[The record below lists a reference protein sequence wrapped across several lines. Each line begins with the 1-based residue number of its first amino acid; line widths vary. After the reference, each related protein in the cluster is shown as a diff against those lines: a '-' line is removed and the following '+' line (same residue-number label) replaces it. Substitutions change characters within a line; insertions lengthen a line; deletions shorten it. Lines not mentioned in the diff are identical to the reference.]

1 MPKVEFQPKKDW
13 LPIVPRI
20 IFTRCL
26 HIYLYSLK
34 TFYCTAQWDKYAFT
48 DNYFPKLFNYISDL
62 LNFSRGILLNIIYDA
77 DKGYFWLICLE
88 QYPGVQRSVYL
99 SIELDSF

>member
-1 MPKVEFQPKKDW
+1 MYV
-13 LPIVPRI
+13 L
-20 IFTRCL
+20 
-26 HIYLYSLK
+26 
-34 TFYCTAQWDKYAFT
+34 
-48 DNYFPKLFNYISDL
+48 SDL

-99 SIELDSF
+99 SIELD